1 MIEKTYKAFVAFLV
15 MVLSFMCAADAQN
28 SDRAYRIETFNTN
41 DAPSVNIATS
51 GGSIS
56 VIGENSDQVRVEMY
70 VRRNGRYM
78 DPSDTDLSDFDIE
91 IDSNGSTVVAE
102 AERKRGGGWNLFGSS
117 RNISIS
123 FVVYAPQ
130 YSSISGHTS
139 GGSVSAENIS
149 NIVSLRTSGGSVNL
163 KNLEGEIDA
172 RTSGGSINIEN
183 VAGTLSGRTS
193 GGSVSAYNVEGVAD
207 LRTSGGSIRLE
218 NISAKMSAR
227 TSGGSIRGDFLTIVD
242 DIDLQTSGGS
252 ITIDIRN
259 ASDFNLDLRG
269 NRVNTELRN
278 FTGEFERNHIEGR
291 IGNGG
296 PMITARTSG
305 GSVNL
310 DY

>member
-1 MIEKTYKAFVAFLV
+1 MIEKTYKAVVTFLI
-15 MVLSFMCAADAQN
+15 MILSFLCSADAQN
-28 SDRAYRIETFNTN
+28 SDRAYRIETFNTI
-41 DAPSVNIATS
+41 DSPSVMIETS
-51 GGSIS
+51 GGSID
-56 VIGENSDQVRVEMY
+56 VIGQASDEVRVEMY
-70 VRRNGRYM
+70 VRRNGRYV

-91 IDSNGSTVVAE
+91 IDSNKNTVVAK
-102 AERKRGGGWNLFGSS
+102 ADRRGRSGWNLFGSNN
-117 RNISIS
+117 NISIS

-130 YSSISGHTS
+130 FSSISGNTS

-172 RTSGGSINIEN
+172 RTSGGSINIED
-183 VAGTLSGRTS
+183 VSGTLSGRTS
-193 GGSVSAYNVEGVAD
+193 GGSVSAYNVSGVAD

-227 TSGGSIRGDFLTIVD
+227 TSGGSIRADFLTFVD

-252 ITIDIRN
+252 ITIDIEN
-259 ASDFNLDLRG
+259 ASDFDLDLRG

-278 FTGEFERNHIEGR
+278 FTGEFERDHIEGR

-296 PMITARTSG
+296 PKLTARTSG